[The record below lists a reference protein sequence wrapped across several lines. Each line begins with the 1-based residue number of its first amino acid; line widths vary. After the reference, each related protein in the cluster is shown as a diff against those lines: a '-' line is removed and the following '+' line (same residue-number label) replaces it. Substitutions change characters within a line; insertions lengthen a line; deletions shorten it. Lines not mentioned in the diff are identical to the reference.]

1 MKRAASVANGRINVE
16 SIESFIKSKNLFG
29 FGEVCKVLNV
39 QIRRTVG
46 EALIVR
52 LRNYS
57 FNVIAIYW
65 RDYAFSIFYRE
76 Q

>member
-1 MKRAASVANGRINVE
+1 MT
-16 SIESFIKSKNLFG
+16 SIKILG

-39 QIRRTVG
+39 QIRRAVG

-65 RDYAFSIFYRE
+65 RNYAFPIFYRE

>member
-1 MKRAASVANGRINVE
+1 MKRAASAENGRLSMTFLEV
-16 SIESFIKSKNLFG
+16 FIKSKNLFG

-39 QIRRTVG
+39 QIRRAVG

-57 FNVIAIYW
+57 FNVIANYW
-65 RDYAFSIFYRE
+65 RV
-76 Q
+76 